1 MYDIDIQTSP
11 NRDARRRR
19 RHHIEPIVKYARC
32 AFPPFLSLA
41 HSRFSLRCR
50 TPTRYHQFTVFDLTR
65 YFQVSFLSEYLT
77 EYYIF
82 LKMKKCW
89 ATYANSCSA
98 YELESRRRAA
108 PPAAMLLN
116 AINIFTSRRKDG
128 MDGRE
133 KVRVWGLRLG
143 TVPGIMS
150 AYERV
155 KRQLPPNLP

>member
-1 MYDIDIQTSP
+1 MLVPKVPKNS
-11 NRDARRRR
+11 
-19 RHHIEPIVKYARC
+19 
-32 AFPPFLSLA
+32 
-41 HSRFSLRCR
+41 
-50 TPTRYHQFTVFDLTR
+50 
-65 YFQVSFLSEYLT
+65 QVNVIILSENSVT
-77 EYYIF
+77 
-82 LKMKKCW
+82 KMHMGL
-89 ATYANSCSA
+89 SP
-98 YELESRRRAA
+98 SRRTA

-116 AINIFTSRRKDG
+116 AINIFTSRQKDG